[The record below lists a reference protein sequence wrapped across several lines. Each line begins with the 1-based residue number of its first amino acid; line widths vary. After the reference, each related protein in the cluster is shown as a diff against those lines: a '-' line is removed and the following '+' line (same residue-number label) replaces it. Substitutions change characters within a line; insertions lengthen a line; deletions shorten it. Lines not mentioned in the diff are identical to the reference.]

1 MAGRPTP
8 GTHSHPHSYHGRT
21 PVVAAPP
28 TTPCHTTPP
37 DEAAIARMRSLSSK
51 ERVRRLS
58 QAVTEGAVEDVRVLL
73 AADPQMGESD
83 KHREMALRR
92 AAGKGHVEMVRCL
105 LESGVDVHARSN
117 KHTTP
122 MHRAA
127 FNDHAAVVRLLASY
141 AADPNAMSK
150 TGRTPLHC
158 TAQKGCTEAAVALLE
173 VGAHRSARDHE
184 GYTPFDI
191 ARECNNEQ
199 IIHILS
205 RSLVSSRQSA
215 CKDHH
220 TTHCT
225 ATLFST
231 CRCQLR
237 SHCLRGQPS

>member
-8 GTHSHPHSYHGRT
+8 GTHSHPHGYHGRT

-28 TTPCHTTPP
+28 TTPCHTPPP
-37 DEAAIARMRSLSSK
+37 DEAAIARMRSLSSA
-51 ERVRRLS
+51 ERIRRLS
-58 QAVTEGAVEDVRVLL
+58 QAVKEGAVEDVRVLL
-73 AADPQMGESD
+73 AADPQMESD
-83 KHREMALRR
+83 KYSKILRR
-92 AAGKGHVEMVRCL
+92 AAGKGHVEVVRCL
-105 LESGVDVHARSN
+105 LESGVDVDARSE

-127 FNDHAAVVRLLASY
+127 WNDHAAVVRLLASY

-150 TGRTPLHC
+150 SGRTPLHC
-158 TAQKGCTEAAVALLE
+158 TAQNGCTEAAVALLE

-205 RSLVSSRQSA
+205 RR
-215 CKDHH
+215 
-220 TTHCT
+220 
-225 ATLFST
+225 
-231 CRCQLR
+231 
-237 SHCLRGQPS
+237 